1 MCELLHTQERG
12 LIMKGLNA
20 GASGLRDSN
29 PHPIVESELM
39 PTGQRAAN
47 LLEAATFGTSPFFF
61 GAALRQARRLGV
73 HTYPALDPM
82 SRVSYAA
89 PSISV
94 FMCSLF

>member
-47 LLEAATFGTSPFFF
+47 LLEAATSEHRRFF
-61 GAALRQARRLGV
+61 LGSSEAS
-73 HTYPALDPM
+73 TALD
-82 SRVSYAA
+82 
-89 PSISV
+89 
-94 FMCSLF
+94 